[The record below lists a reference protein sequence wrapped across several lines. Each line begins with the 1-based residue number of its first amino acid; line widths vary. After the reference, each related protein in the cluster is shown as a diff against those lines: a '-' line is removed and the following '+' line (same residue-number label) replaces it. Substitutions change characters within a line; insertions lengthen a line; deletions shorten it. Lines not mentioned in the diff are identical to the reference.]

1 MYKIVY
7 TLTLLHPP
15 TPTLRFKRKKKK
27 KEKKRSHNSLYKD
40 LPRSRTGPLVIDLND
55 SAVSIELVQPMW
67 LTCASVTS
75 ARAVSV

>member
-7 TLTLLHPP
+7 TLILLHHPP
-15 TPTLRFKRKKKK
+15 PLLCDLNAKRKRK
-27 KEKKRSHNSLYKD
+27 KKRSHNSLYKD